1 MRVASAAFLSG
12 LALAAPVLLASS
24 LASPSVH
31 AASRG
36 DSASERKRT
45 AVEMCARELRQ
56 RQNARD
62 VRVDRTI
69 RNDYGKDQVSWSGY
83 MTAQRNGPDGSYK
96 VDCVVDFKGSNRI
109 TRFDV
114 RGNSDWGSGWNGGGW
129 GGGSGSG
136 SDQASRACWRE
147 AERRSFDVNGI
158 DDSRDVG
165 GWGRLVM
172 LRVDGRRQLMCL
184 YRGSPTLYRP
194 L

>member
-1 MRVASAAFLSG
+1 MRVAAAAFLPG
-12 LALAAPVLLASS
+12 LVLAAVVLLALSLAAPSAT
-24 LASPSVH
+24 

-56 RQNARD
+56 QQNARD

-69 RNDYGKDQVSWSGY
+69 RNDYGNDQVSWSGY
-83 MTAQRNGPDGSYK
+83 MTAQRNGPDASFR

-109 TRFDV
+109 TRFDT
-114 RGNSDWGSGWNGGGW
+114 RGGGDW
-129 GGGSGSG
+129 GGGGGG

-147 AERRSFDVNGI
+147 AERRNVDVNGV
-158 DDSRDVG
+158 DDSRDVS

-172 LRVDGRRQLMCL
+172 LRVDGRRQLLCL

-194 L
+194 F